1 MALIKPEI
9 YAPIV
14 TEKFKGKVVVEQL
27 ATDLGVLT
35 GNVGDTVSFPTFKRI
50 GDAVEMAKG
59 DEIGVEE
66 LTQAESKATI
76 KQVAKGVRIFDIDD
90 LTALGNFIEN
100 GAMQQAKV
108 FSRKIDED
116 LIAEC
121 DKTTLKVATSSG
133 TAITA
138 NELNLGLVAFGDEQD
153 TEDMAGI
160 VINSMLSASFY
171 SMPEFVD
178 SQKTYNG
185 QNGNGIVRNGLI
197 GHFRGIPVFVSD
209 KGTLDSTLSECKT
222 YIIKKNALGKM
233 YKRGIN
239 IEPERKAALKAT
251 DLYGDVIYAVKLL
264 DDEGVVVLRKT
275 IA

>member
-1 MALIKPEI
+1 MALIKPEV

-14 TEKFKGKVVVEQL
+14 TEKFKGKVVIEQL
-27 ATDLGVLT
+27 ATDLGVLS
-35 GNVGDTVSFPTFKRI
+35 GNVGDTVSFPMFNKI
-50 GDAVEMAKG
+50 GDAKELVKGSEIEVEQ
-59 DEIGVEE
+59 
-66 LTQAESKATI
+66 LSQSESKATI

-90 LTALGNFIEN
+90 LTALGNFVEN
-100 GAMQQAKV
+100 GALQQAKV

-121 DKTTLKVATSSG
+121 EKTTLKVS
-133 TAITA
+133 TALGNKITGD
-138 NELNLGLVAFGDEQD
+138 ELNKGLVAFGDEQD

-171 SMPEFVD
+171 AMPEFVD
-178 SQKTYNG
+178 STKTYNG
-185 QNGNGIVRNGLI
+185 SNGNGIVTNGLI
-197 GHFRGIPVFVSD
+197 GHFRGVPVYVSD
-209 KGTLDSTLSECKT
+209 KGTLDSISSECKT
-222 YIIKKNALGKM
+222 FIIKKNALGKM

-239 IEPERKAALKAT
+239 IEPERKASLKAT

-264 DDEGVVVLRKT
+264 DLEGVVLLRKT